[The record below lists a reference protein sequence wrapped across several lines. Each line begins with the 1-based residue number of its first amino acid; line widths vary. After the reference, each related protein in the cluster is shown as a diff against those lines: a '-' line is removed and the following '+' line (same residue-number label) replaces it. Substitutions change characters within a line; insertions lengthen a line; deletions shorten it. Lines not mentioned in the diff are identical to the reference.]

1 MAVTVFC
8 LLSLLLFA
16 GKIIRVSIPILQKCY
31 LPSSVVG
38 GLWTATAL
46 TLLFQLGWLIML
58 CISLGALLLW
68 LIPTVIICYK
78 NRKAAA

>member
-8 LLSLLLFA
+8 LLWLLLFA

-46 TLLFQLGWLIML
+46 TLLFQLG
-58 CISLGALLLW
+58 
-68 LIPTVIICYK
+68 
-78 NRKAAA
+78 